1 MYKIK
6 NFLNKR
12 NSFLVVMTLTIF
24 LVCIVN
30 ASYAFFTATAERK
43 GALNIVSGNLYS
55 LISSGD
61 LNDNKQIT
69 INGNSTKTID
79 VKLTNA
85 NGIDA
90 KFNFYYITN
99 ASDVEIGYTKAGD
112 DCPSSEGIVL
122 PKNGDKGDS
131 KSYVIQ
137 IKNNSASDATITSR

>member
-61 LNDNKQIT
+61 L
-69 INGNSTKTID
+69 S
-79 VKLTNA
+79 KL
-85 NGIDA
+85 
-90 KFNFYYITN
+90 
-99 ASDVEIGYTKAGD
+99 
-112 DCPSSEGIVL
+112 L
-122 PKNGDKGDS
+122 
-131 KSYVIQ
+131 
-137 IKNNSASDATITSR
+137 